1 MARADRVYLETTII
15 SYLTARPSRDL
26 VVAGHQMLT
35 RSWWDYRKPAFS
47 VYISELVVQ
56 EAKSG
61 DADAAK
67 ARLDLISDLPVLHL
81 KPIASAL
88 AKDLLVQGALPSKA
102 VEDALHIAIC
112 ASHAIEFMLTWNC
125 KHLANAR
132 MRPVIERVCR
142 GHHLPAPII
151 CTPEE
156 LMEGPP

>member
-1 MARADRVYLETTII
+1 
-15 SYLTARPSRDL
+15 
-26 VVAGHQMLT
+26 MLT

-88 AKDLLVQGALPSKA
+88 AKDLLVQGALPSKP

-132 MRPVIERVCR
+132 MRPVIERVSWVTSFDTFR
-142 GHHLPAPII
+142 MRKKNQN
-151 CTPEE
+151 E
-156 LMEGPP
+156 LW